1 MTEHAS
7 TPKNPATGPVATTDH
22 AAFAHVARS
31 YYPGIVALFT
41 TVLIIS
47 NICATKGVA
56 FFGDFVRM
64 HRDLLADATEEIIFE
79 KFGKRSDAIVSH

>member
-7 TPKNPATGPVATTDH
+7 TPKTTATPAPEH

-56 FFGDFVRM
+56 F
-64 HRDLLADATEEIIFE
+64 
-79 KFGKRSDAIVSH
+79 